1 MATGTTVQVIL
12 PQMGESVAEGTV
24 LEWLKE
30 PGDQVTEGED
40 LVVISTDKVDAEI
53 PAPASGVLVAVHAP
67 EGETVQSGSVVGEI
81 DPNGG
86 AGGSGNGGGD
96 ASSASGPGAAPTSSD
111 AAEAGAASDGAAKQ
125 ADPANA
131 PPAGGELVD
140 IVTPSAG
147 DSVTEATLLEWLVE
161 EGATVEEGADVL
173 VVSTDK
179 VDMELPAPVGGVLEK
194 KLFADG
200 DTIHPQEV
208 IGHIRSGAPAPASAP
223 APSADGGSADAPVSH
238 EAPAE
243 PGGSNGNGAGTIPD
257 DLKVT
262 PVAARAAGV
271 EGVDLSGVRGTG
283 PQGRI
288 TKDDVLT
295 AKQNGGRSS
304 AEVKRTPI
312 RGGASALARG
322 MEESLTV
329 PTATSFR
336 TITITTLDGRRKQLK
351 AAGEKVSFTHLIG
364 YAIAR
369 AATEQMPVMAHTYEK
384 DDEGNPVLVDAGQVN
399 LGIAVDVE
407 RRGKRTLMVPVIKDA
422 GRLSFRGFLDAFNEL
437 IAKARDNKLTGD
449 DLQGANVQLTN
460 PGGIGTVASVPR
472 LMAGNGTIV
481 ATGSIAYPVG
491 LGEIGELIGA
501 EKVMSMTSTYDHRII
516 QGAQS
521 GQFLKIVEEYLQGE
535 HEFYE
540 QAFADLG
547 AALGPAIEKPQP
559 KISTA
564 PGAGAG
570 ATDTAKGGVPSTALL
585 QGVQAATS
593 VIRAIRS
600 HGHLIAEL
608 DPLEA
613 VRRKTPE
620 QIARE
625 SGIDPEELGLTE
637 ELLDQIPASILRTY
651 VDGDNLGDVLQG
663 LREVYCGSTAYEVE
677 HISDV
682 QQRIWLR
689 EKIESGE
696 YRKPLSPESK
706 KSLLSRLIQV
716 DTFER
721 FMQKAY
727 LGQKRFSIEGLDI
740 TVPVIDELIHLA
752 GARAGAQ
759 EVIIGMAHRGRLNV
773 LAHNLGRPYDALFT
787 EFEGGSVIAAA
798 KTVTQDL
805 QGGTGDVKY
814 HHGASGRY
822 ELPDGKSIGV
832 VLESNPSHLEFVNPV
847 VMGAAR
853 AVQTDRGQASG
864 PRDEDVALPI
874 IIHGDAAFPGQ
885 GVVAESLNLQALEG
899 YRVGGSVHLICNN
912 QVGFTTDPTDSRSTR
927 WSSDL
932 AKGFDV
938 PILHVNADDV
948 EACINATRLAFAF
961 RQEFGHDVL
970 IDLIGYRRY
979 GHNESDEPAYTQ
991 PVMADA
997 IKKHPRVSELYAERL
1012 IAEDVLTKD
1021 AVDGQRQAV
1030 NDNLSELHQS
1040 VKKKVKDWQEA
1051 GGTIDTSATGTYLMD
1066 RSRSEEPVTKVD
1078 KEELLELNE
1087 QLLTVPG
1094 DFEWNQK
1101 LKRQLDKRRDA
1112 LGPDGGIEWAHAEAL
1127 AYASL
1132 VKEGVPVRLTGQDSE
1147 RGTFSQRHLVLHD
1160 AKTGAGYA
1168 PIRNIPGAQAPMELY
1183 NSPLSETACLGFEY
1197 GYSQEAPEA
1206 LVLWEAQFGDFVN
1219 GAQVIIDQFIVSG
1232 LAKWGQTSRL
1242 TLLLPHGY
1250 EGAGP
1255 EHSSSRVE
1263 RMLQLAAEGNIRVA
1277 NVTTPAQ
1284 YFHLLR
1290 RQALIEKPR
1299 PLVVTTPKSLLRLP
1313 QARNR
1318 IEHLSETRFFPVL
1331 GEPGVDPSA
1340 VTRLILCTGKVFYDL
1355 RQHEMRQDN
1364 PQVAIGRIELLY
1376 PFPEQGLRDLIG
1388 AYPNLREVVW
1398 VQEEPR
1404 NMGARA
1410 FMAPRLQQILP
1421 DHLAIGYVGRPER
1434 ASPSEG
1440 YPAAH
1445 TIEQNR
1451 IVKTALDASAPV
1463 SQFPKR
1469 SPGNR

>member
-24 LEWLKE
+24 LEWLKQ
-30 PGDQVTEGED
+30 PGDEVTEGED

-53 PAPASGVLVAVHAP
+53 PAPASGVLVVIHSQD
-67 EGETVQSGSVVGEI
+67 GETVQSGTVVGEI
-81 DPNGG
+81 DPNGS
-86 AGGSGNGGGD
+86 GGSSSGGGSAPEGSSSEDSSGD
-96 ASSASGPGAAPTSSD
+96 ASAAQDDPGANDATSSD
-111 AAEAGAASDGAAKQ
+111 ASEAGDRSDGAAK
-125 ADPANA
+125 AEDPAGDKA
-131 PPAGGELVD
+131 TGGDLVD

-161 EGATVEEGADVL
+161 EGAEVEEGADVL

-179 VDMELPAPVGGVLEK
+179 VDMELPAPVAGVLEK

-208 IGHIRSGAPAPASAP
+208 IGHIRAGAPKGGGDASPTPVPGIAEGAEGTP
-223 APSADGGSADAPVSH
+223 QPTTNGSGSAS
-238 EAPAE
+238 
-243 PGGSNGNGAGTIPD
+243 TIPD
-257 DLKVT
+257 DVKIS
-262 PVAARAAGV
+262 PVAARVAEV
-271 EGVDLSGVRGTG
+271 EGVDVSGVRGTG

-288 TKDDVLT
+288 TKDDVLD
-295 AKQNGGRSS
+295 AQKNGGRSS

-422 GRLSFRGFLDAFNEL
+422 GRLSFRGFLDAFNDL

-449 DLQGANVQLTN
+449 DMQGANVQLTN

-472 LMAGNGTIV
+472 LMSGNGTIV

-491 LGEIGELIGA
+491 LGEVGELIGA

-521 GQFLKIVEEYLQGE
+521 GQFLKTVEEYLQGE

-547 AALGPAIEKPQP
+547 ADLGPAIEKPQP
-559 KISTA
+559 KIQA
-564 PGAGAG
+564 GAGGAGAAATAGDLSATQPG
-570 ATDTAKGGVPSTALL
+570 APSIELL
-585 QGVQAATS
+585 QAVQAATS
-593 VIRAIRS
+593 LIRAIRS
-600 HGHLIAEL
+600 HGHLLAKL

-613 VRRKTPE
+613 VSDSTPE
-620 QIARE
+620 EIARQI
-625 SGIDPEELGLTE
+625 GVDLDRLGLSE
-637 ELLDQIPASILRTY
+637 EHLKQIPASILRTF
-651 VDGDNLGDVLQG
+651 VGGETLADVLPA
-663 LREVYCGSTAYEVE
+663 LRDVYCGSTAYEVE
-677 HISDV
+677 HISENE
-682 QQRIWLR
+682 QRVWLR

-696 YRKPLSPESK
+696 FRKPLSPESK
-706 KSLLSRLIQV
+706 KSLLGRLIQV

-847 VMGAAR
+847 VLGAAR
-853 AVQTDRGQASG
+853 AVQTDRGQAHG

-874 IIHGDAAFPGQ
+874 ILHGDAAFPGQ

-899 YRVGGSVHLICNN
+899 YRVGGAVHLICNN
-912 QVGFTTDPTDSRSTR
+912 QVGFTTDPTDSRSTK

-938 PILHVNADDV
+938 PIIHVNADDV
-948 EACINATRLAFAF
+948 
-961 RQEFGHDVL
+961 
-970 IDLIGYRRY
+970 
-979 GHNESDEPAYTQ
+979 
-991 PVMADA
+991 
-997 IKKHPRVSELYAERL
+997 
-1012 IAEDVLTKD
+1012 
-1021 AVDGQRQAV
+1021 
-1030 NDNLSELHQS
+1030 
-1040 VKKKVKDWQEA
+1040 
-1051 GGTIDTSATGTYLMD
+1051 
-1066 RSRSEEPVTKVD
+1066 
-1078 KEELLELNE
+1078 
-1087 QLLTVPG
+1087 
-1094 DFEWNQK
+1094 
-1101 LKRQLDKRRDA
+1101 
-1112 LGPDGGIEWAHAEAL
+1112 
-1127 AYASL
+1127 
-1132 VKEGVPVRLTGQDSE
+1132 
-1147 RGTFSQRHLVLHD
+1147 
-1160 AKTGAGYA
+1160 
-1168 PIRNIPGAQAPMELY
+1168 
-1183 NSPLSETACLGFEY
+1183 
-1197 GYSQEAPEA
+1197 
-1206 LVLWEAQFGDFVN
+1206 
-1219 GAQVIIDQFIVSG
+1219 
-1232 LAKWGQTSRL
+1232 
-1242 TLLLPHGY
+1242 
-1250 EGAGP
+1250 
-1255 EHSSSRVE
+1255 
-1263 RMLQLAAEGNIRVA
+1263 
-1277 NVTTPAQ
+1277 
-1284 YFHLLR
+1284 
-1290 RQALIEKPR
+1290 
-1299 PLVVTTPKSLLRLP
+1299 
-1313 QARNR
+1313 
-1318 IEHLSETRFFPVL
+1318 
-1331 GEPGVDPSA
+1331 
-1340 VTRLILCTGKVFYDL
+1340 
-1355 RQHEMRQDN
+1355 
-1364 PQVAIGRIELLY
+1364 
-1376 PFPEQGLRDLIG
+1376 
-1388 AYPNLREVVW
+1388 
-1398 VQEEPR
+1398 
-1404 NMGARA
+1404 
-1410 FMAPRLQQILP
+1410 
-1421 DHLAIGYVGRPER
+1421 
-1434 ASPSEG
+1434 
-1440 YPAAH
+1440 
-1445 TIEQNR
+1445 
-1451 IVKTALDASAPV
+1451 
-1463 SQFPKR
+1463 
-1469 SPGNR
+1469 